1 MATESNCNADTLAN
15 ELALSLQGDLI
26 TVPAVDLTGDE
37 FSFDVTDQTGNPLF
51 DAPTDISLDDL
62 TDTTL
67 DGSGVFDVMMRAV
80 DTHIDRE
87 FEADRFT
94 ADKYA
99 EVYTELLLGVMNNA
113 TQFVLTKDQTRFE
126 AIRAQMEARKSQIMA
141 TSALVEL
148 ETAKYQTAQM
158 YYDMQKSGAG
168 YALTKMQIAN
178 ADAEHCMIK
187 ASTDKERFTVDKI
200 LPVTLAQEVH
210 KLKCLLPAQ
219 TRFAEE
225 QVESQ
230 RAQTLDTRSNGLTP
244 IAGILGR
251 QKAISILEAETRQ
264 YALDNSLPAQLALI
278 NEQREGERAK
288 TLDTRTDGVTR
299 VAGSVGKQKDLYTQQ
314 IDSFQKDAKHK
325 AAKMYLDGWIT
336 QKTLDEGLLAPTEL
350 QNDTIDTVLASL
362 RTENG
367 LV

>member
-1 MATESNCNADTLAN
+1 MTTESHCNADELAN
-15 ELALSLQGDLI
+15 SLVFSLQGDLI
-26 TVPAVDLTGDE
+26 TVPPLDLTGADYT
-37 FSFDVTDQTGNPLF
+37 FDVSAQSTNPLF
-51 DAPTDISLDDL
+51 DTPSDITSGDL

-67 DGSGVFDVMMRAV
+67 EGAGVFDVMMRAI
-80 DTHIDRE
+80 DNHINRE
-87 FEADRFT
+87 FESDRIT
-94 ADKYA
+94 GSEYA
-99 EVYTELLLGVMNNA
+99 EVYQNAILGALNNA
-113 TQFVLTKDQTRFE
+113 TQFVLGKDTARFQ
-126 AIRAQMEARKSQIMA
+126 AINAQMEARKAQIMA
-141 TSALVEL
+141 TAALVDL
-148 ETAKYQTAQM
+148 ETSKYQAAQV
-158 YYDMQKSGAG
+158 YYDMKTSGAKLS
-168 YALTKMQIAN
+168 LTKMQVAN

-187 ASTDKERFTVDKI
+187 ASTDKERFTVDKL

-251 QKAISILEAETRQ
+251 QKEATILEIESRQ
-264 YALDNSLPAQLALI
+264 YALDNTLPAQLSLVQ
-278 NEQREGERAK
+278 EQRESERAK
-288 TLDTRTDGVTR
+288 TLDTRTDNLV
-299 VAGSVGKQKDLYTQQ
+299 VAGSVGKQKELYTQQ

-350 QNDTIDTVLASL
+350 QNATVDTVLASV